1 MPYGKEACSELI
13 LRSILDLFLNWQ
25 MFIKHFLLLWKVDK
39 VYAFFISMENSD
51 FEVKDQD
58 LHIFL
63 S

>member
-25 MFIKHFLLLWKVDK
+25 TFIKHFLLLWKVDK